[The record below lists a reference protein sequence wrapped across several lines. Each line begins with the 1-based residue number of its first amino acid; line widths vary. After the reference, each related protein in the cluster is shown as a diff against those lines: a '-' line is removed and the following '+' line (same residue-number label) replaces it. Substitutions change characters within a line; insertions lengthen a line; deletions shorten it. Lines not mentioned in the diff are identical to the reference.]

1 MGKWGLTCQCEGT
14 QPQILIPHCP
24 WVDEANRKKNKQ
36 QGTTLKSLE
45 LDIKLGSDK

>member
-24 WVDEANRKKNKQ
+24 RIDEANRKKKKK
-36 QGTTLKSLE
+36 TTGYNSQEFGIRHKVR
-45 LDIKLGSDK
+45 K